1 MSEEKPP
8 SRPFFKRLFNKFFQ
22 KTLKPRAQLMQAL
35 EEAEDNLVIDPYS
48 RSVIEGAMQVESLK
62 VRDVMVPRSKMIMI
76 DSEASTSEL
85 LQVMVSSYHSRFP
98 IHNLEQDSILGI
110 LLAKDLLSH
119 FAQDNNDEFNYREY
133 LRDALSVPESKPLGG
148 LLREFQQNKSHMA
161 IVVDEYGEIAG
172 LVTLED
178 VIEQIVGEIEDEH
191 DQEEDNIIDYGD
203 GRYLLQANTPL
214 IEFNEFFETS
224 IKNEDYDTVAG
235 LVISG
240 FTYLPEQMSEIT
252 LHGFQFKVLKT
263 DSRRIHLLEVQRI
276 TQAIE
281 TPIESSSS
289 R

>member
-1 MSEEKPP
+1 MSDEKPP
-8 SRPFFKRLFNKFFQ
+8 SRPFFQRLFKKFFQ
-22 KTLKPRAQLMQAL
+22 QTLKPRAQLMQAL

-48 RSVIEGAMQVESLK
+48 RSVIEGVMQVESLK

-76 DSEASTSEL
+76 DSESSTSEL

-98 IHNLEQDSILGI
+98 IHNKEQDSILGI
-110 LLAKDLLSH
+110 VLAKDLLSH
-119 FAQDNNDEFNYREY
+119 FAQDDNDEFNYREY
-133 LRDALSVPESKPLGG
+133 LRDALSVPESKPLGA

-161 IVVDEYGEIAG
+161 IVMDEYGEFAG

-263 DSRRIHLLEVQRI
+263 DSRRIHLLEVQRV

-281 TPIESSSS
+281 TPLESSSP
-289 R
+289 

>member
-8 SRPFFKRLFNKFFQ
+8 SRPFFQRLFKIFFQ
-22 KTLKPRAQLMQAL
+22 QTLKPRAQLMQAL
-35 EEAEDNLVIDPYS
+35 QEAEDNLVLDPFS
-48 RSVIEGAMQVESLK
+48 RSVIEGVMQVESLK
-62 VRDVMVPRSKMIMI
+62 VRDVMVPRLKMIMI
-76 DSEASTSEL
+76 DSESSTSEL

-98 IHNLEQDSILGI
+98 IHNKEQDSILGI
-110 LLAKDLLSH
+110 VLAKDLLSH
-119 FAQDNNDEFNYREY
+119 FAQDDNDEFNYREY
-133 LRDALSVPESKPLGG
+133 LRDALSVPESKPLGA
-148 LLREFQQNKSHMA
+148 LIREFQQNKSHMA

-263 DSRRIHLLEVQRI
+263 DSRRIHLLEVQRV

-281 TPIESSSS
+281 TPLESSSP
-289 R
+289 

>member
-8 SRPFFKRLFNKFFQ
+8 SRPFFQRLFKNFFQ
-22 KTLKPRAQLMQAL
+22 QTLKPRAQLMQAL

-48 RSVIEGAMQVESLK
+48 RSVIEGVMQVESLK

-76 DSEASTSEL
+76 DSESSTSEL

-98 IHNLEQDSILGI
+98 IHNKEQDSILGI
-110 LLAKDLLSH
+110 VLAKDLLSH
-119 FAQDNNDEFNYREY
+119 FAQDDNDEFNYREY
-133 LRDALSVPESKPLGG
+133 LRDALSVPESKPLGA
-148 LLREFQQNKSHMA
+148 LIREFQQNKSHMS

-263 DSRRIHLLEVQRI
+263 DSRRIHLLEVQRV

-281 TPIESSSS
+281 TPLESSSP
-289 R
+289 

>member
-8 SRPFFKRLFNKFFQ
+8 SRPFFQRLFKKFFQ
-22 KTLKPRAQLMQAL
+22 QTLKPRAQLMQAL
-35 EEAEDNLVIDPYS
+35 KEAEDNLVIDPYS
-48 RSVIEGAMQVESLK
+48 RSVIEGVMQIESLK

-76 DSEASTSEL
+76 DFESSTSEL

-98 IHNLEQDSILGI
+98 IHNKEQDSILGI
-110 LLAKDLLSH
+110 VLAKDLLSH
-119 FAQDNNDEFNYREY
+119 FAQDDNDEFNYREY
-133 LRDALSVPESKPLGG
+133 LRDALSVPESKPLGA
-148 LLREFQQNKSHMA
+148 LIREFQQNKSHMS

-263 DSRRIHLLEVQRI
+263 DSRRIHLLEVQRV

-281 TPIESSSS
+281 TPLESSSP
-289 R
+289 

>member
-8 SRPFFKRLFNKFFQ
+8 SRPFFQRLFKIFFQ
-22 KTLKPRAQLMQAL
+22 QTLKPRAQLMQAL
-35 EEAEDNLVIDPYS
+35 QEAEDNLVIDPYS
-48 RSVIEGAMQVESLK
+48 RSVIEGVMQVESLK

-76 DSEASTSEL
+76 DSESSTSEL

-98 IHNLEQDSILGI
+98 IHNKEQDSILGI
-110 LLAKDLLSH
+110 VLAKDLLSH
-119 FAQDNNDEFNYREY
+119 FAQDDNDEFNYREY
-133 LRDALSVPESKPLGG
+133 LRDALSVPESKPLGA
-148 LLREFQQNKSHMA
+148 LLREFQQNKSHMS

-263 DSRRIHLLEVQRI
+263 DSRRIHLLEVQRV

-281 TPIESSSS
+281 TPLESSSP
-289 R
+289 

>member
-8 SRPFFKRLFNKFFQ
+8 RRPLFQRLFNKFFQ

-85 LQVMVSSYHSRFP
+85 LRVKVSSYHSRFP
-98 IHNLEQDSILGI
+98 IHNKEQDSISGI
-110 LLAKDLLSH
+110 VLAKDLLSH
-119 FAQDNNDEFNYREY
+119 FAQDDNDEFNYREY

-148 LLREFQQNKSHMA
+148 LIREFQQNKSHMA

-172 LVTLED
+172 LITLED

-240 FTYLPEQMSEIT
+240 FTFLPEQMSEIT

-263 DSRRIHLLEVQRI
+263 DSRRIHLLEVQRV

-281 TPIESSSS
+281 TPIESSS

>member
-8 SRPFFKRLFNKFFQ
+8 SRPFFQRLFKNFFQ
-22 KTLKPRAQLMQAL
+22 QTLKPRAQLMQAL
-35 EEAEDNLVIDPYS
+35 QEAEDNLVIDPYS
-48 RSVIEGAMQVESLK
+48 RSVIEGVMQVESLK

-76 DSEASTSEL
+76 DSESSTSEL
-85 LQVMVSSYHSRFP
+85 LQIMVSSYHSRFP
-98 IHNLEQDSILGI
+98 IHNKEQDSILGI
-110 LLAKDLLSH
+110 VLAKDLLSH
-119 FAQDNNDEFNYREY
+119 FAQDDNDEFNYREY
-133 LRDALSVPESKPLGG
+133 LRDALSVPESKPLGA
-148 LLREFQQNKSHMA
+148 LIREFQQNKSHMA
-161 IVVDEYGEIAG
+161 IVMDEYGEFAG

-263 DSRRIHLLEVQRI
+263 DSRRIHLLEVQRV

-281 TPIESSSS
+281 TPLESSSP
-289 R
+289 

>member
-8 SRPFFKRLFNKFFQ
+8 SRPFFQRLFKKNFQ
-22 KTLKPRAQLMQAL
+22 QTLKPRAKLMQAL

-48 RSVIEGAMQVESLK
+48 RSVIEGVMQVESLT

-76 DSEASTSEL
+76 DSESSTRQL

-98 IHNLEQDSILGI
+98 IHNKEQDSILGI
-110 LLAKDLLSH
+110 VLAKDLLSH
-119 FAQDNNDEFNYREY
+119 FAQDDNDEFNYREY
-133 LRDALSVPESKPLGG
+133 LRDALSVPESKPLGA

-161 IVVDEYGEIAG
+161 IVMDEYGEFAG

-263 DSRRIHLLEVQRI
+263 DSRRIHLLEVQRV

-281 TPIESSSS
+281 TPLESSSP
-289 R
+289 

>member
-8 SRPFFKRLFNKFFQ
+8 SRLFFQRLFKNFFQ
-22 KTLKPRAQLMQAL
+22 QSLKPRAQLMQAL

-48 RSVIEGAMQVESLK
+48 RSVIEGVMQVESLK

-76 DSEASTSEL
+76 DSESSTSEL
-85 LQVMVSSYHSRFP
+85 LQIMVSSYHSRFP
-98 IHNLEQDSILGI
+98 IHNKEQDSILGI
-110 LLAKDLLSH
+110 VLAKDLLSH
-119 FAQDNNDEFNYREY
+119 FAQDDNDEFNYREY
-133 LRDALSVPESKPLGG
+133 LRDALSVPESKPLGS

-263 DSRRIHLLEVQRI
+263 DSRRIHLLEVQRV

-281 TPIESSSS
+281 TPLESSSP
-289 R
+289 

>member
-8 SRPFFKRLFNKFFQ
+8 SRPFFQRLFKIFFQ
-22 KTLKPRAQLMQAL
+22 QTLKPRAQLMQAL
-35 EEAEDNLVIDPYS
+35 QEAEDNLVLDPFS
-48 RSVIEGAMQVESLK
+48 RSVIEGVMQVESLK

-76 DSEASTSEL
+76 DSESSTSEL

-98 IHNLEQDSILGI
+98 IHNKEQDSILGI
-110 LLAKDLLSH
+110 VLAKDLLSH
-119 FAQDNNDEFNYREY
+119 FAQDDNDEFNYREY
-133 LRDALSVPESKPLGG
+133 LRDALSVPESKPLGA
-148 LLREFQQNKSHMA
+148 LIREFQQNKSHMS

-240 FTYLPEQMSEIT
+240 FTYLPEQMSAIT

-263 DSRRIHLLEVQRI
+263 DSRRIHLLEVQRV

-281 TPIESSSS
+281 TPLESSSP
-289 R
+289 

>member
-8 SRPFFKRLFNKFFQ
+8 SRPFFQRLFKKIFQ
-22 KTLKPRAQLMQAL
+22 QTLKPRAQLMQAL

-48 RSVIEGAMQVESLK
+48 RSVIEGVMQVESLK

-76 DSEASTSEL
+76 DFESSTSEL

-98 IHNLEQDSILGI
+98 IHNKEQDSILGI
-110 LLAKDLLSH
+110 VLAKDLLSH
-119 FAQDNNDEFNYREY
+119 FAQDDNDEFNYREY
-133 LRDALSVPESKPLGG
+133 LRDALSVPESKPLGS
-148 LLREFQQNKSHMA
+148 LIREFQQNKSHMA

-263 DSRRIHLLEVQRI
+263 DSRRIHLLEVQRV

-281 TPIESSSS
+281 SPLESSSP
-289 R
+289 